1 MAENNGVKR
10 PVGRPRKN
18 AQVVEAA
25 VTEKRKVGRPATK
38 KTEAAVKA
46 EGQKR
51 PVGRP
56 KKVVSQPEAA
66 QDAAQNVEQNTV
78 QNSTQNTAQNAVVSQ
93 EVMIRPVGAMVPKN
107 EQVQEQP
114 KANKKKENVVVNVR
128 NSLFMLGVLE
138 IMLIAAYFLTYTII
152 SIVSLVNNGAPNWV
166 YTAMQACALMFLLV
180 AGLIN
185 VSTLR
190 KNFKAEKFSKYTAGE
205 IITELAF
212 TITGI
217 IGYST
222 YFVLLAAAPLLIA
235 AAIELWVS
243 AYANKK

>member
-1 MAENNGVKR
+1 M
-10 PVGRPRKN
+10 
-18 AQVVEAA
+18 
-25 VTEKRKVGRPATK
+25 
-38 KTEAAVKA
+38 
-46 EGQKR
+46 
-51 PVGRP
+51 
-56 KKVVSQPEAA
+56 
-66 QDAAQNVEQNTV
+66 
-78 QNSTQNTAQNAVVSQ
+78 TQS
-93 EVMIRPVGAMVPKN
+93 
-107 EQVQEQP
+107 

-138 IMLIAAYFLTYTII
+138 IMLIVAYFLTYTII

-190 KNFKAEKFSKYTAGE
+190 KNFKAEKFSKFTAGE
-205 IITELAF
+205 IIAELAF
-212 TITGI
+212 TVTGI
-217 IGYST
+217 IGFGS
-222 YFVLLAAAPLLIA
+222 YFVLLAAAQLLIA

>member
-18 AQVVEAA
+18 TQVVEAA

-38 KTEAAVKA
+38 KNEAAVKA
-46 EGQKR
+46 EVQKR

-56 KKVVSQPEAA
+56 RKVVSQPEA
-66 QDAAQNVEQNTV
+66 VQNTM
-78 QNSTQNTAQNAVVSQ
+78 QNAVVSQ
-93 EVMIRPVGAMVPKN
+93 EVMVRPVGAMVPKN
-107 EQVQEQP
+107 EQIQEQP

-138 IMLIAAYFLTYTII
+138 IMLIVAYFLTYTII

-166 YTAMQACALMFLLV
+166 YTAMRACALMFLLV

-185 VSTLR
+185 VATLR
-190 KNFKAEKFSKYTAGE
+190 KNFKAEKFSTFTAGE
-205 IITELAF
+205 IIAELAF
-212 TITGI
+212 TVTGI
-217 IGYST
+217 IGFSS

>member
-18 AQVVEAA
+18 TQVVEAA

-38 KTEAAVKA
+38 KTEAVKA
-46 EGQKR
+46 EVQKR

-56 KKVVSQPEAA
+56 RKVVSQPEAA
-66 QDAAQNVEQNTV
+66 
-78 QNSTQNTAQNAVVSQ
+78 QNTAQNAVVSQ
-93 EVMIRPVGAMVPKN
+93 EVMVRPVGAMVPKN

-114 KANKKKENVVVNVR
+114 KTNKKKENVVVNVR

-138 IMLIAAYFLTYTII
+138 IMLIVAYFLTYTII

-190 KNFKAEKFSKYTAGE
+190 KNFKAEKFSKFTAGE
-205 IITELAF
+205 IIAELAF
-212 TITGI
+212 TVTGI
-217 IGYST
+217 IGFGS

>member
-38 KTEAAVKA
+38 KTEAAAVKT

-56 KKVVSQPEAA
+56 KKVVSQPEAV
-66 QDAAQNVEQNTV
+66 QNVEQNTV
-78 QNSTQNTAQNAVVSQ
+78 KNSTQKTAQNAVVSQ
-93 EVMIRPVGAMVPKN
+93 EVMVRPVGAMVPKN

-217 IGYST
+217 IGYNT